1 MSVNFKPLLYAN
13 KIALGPMV
21 RAGRTPLRMLALEY
35 GADLVYTEEIIDER
49 LLQTKRVVNELLG
62 CVDYT
67 VGNDIVL
74 RIVKEEAQKCIL
86 QIGTSTAEKAVKICK
101 KFGQDVAA
109 IDVNMGCPMPFSTMR
124 GMGAALLSEPGKVKE
139 ILTSMVANSPVPV
152 SCKIRVLNER
162 EKTLEFAKMIQS
174 CGVSAIGVHG
184 RRKFETHTCTNRID
198 EIRDVANSLSIPV
211 LAKYVSFVLMSF
223 AL

>member
-1 MSVNFKPLLYAN
+1 MNSNFNPELYAN

-35 GADLVYTEEIIDER
+35 GADLVYTEEIVDEK
-49 LLQTKRVVNELLG
+49 LLKTKRVVNELLG

-67 VGNDIVL
+67 IDNNIEL
-74 RIVKEEAQKCIL
+74 RVAKEEAQKCIL
-86 QIGTSTAEKAVKICK
+86 QIGTNSAEKAVKICK

-109 IDVNMGCPMPFSTMR
+109 IDVNMGCPKPFSTHQ
-124 GMGAALLSEPGKVKE
+124 GMGAALLAQPEKVKE
-139 ILTSMVANSPVPV
+139 ILTSMVANSQVPV

-184 RRKFETHTCTNRID
+184 RRKDERPSNTNRID
-198 EIRDVANSLSIPV
+198 EIRDVSNSLSIPV